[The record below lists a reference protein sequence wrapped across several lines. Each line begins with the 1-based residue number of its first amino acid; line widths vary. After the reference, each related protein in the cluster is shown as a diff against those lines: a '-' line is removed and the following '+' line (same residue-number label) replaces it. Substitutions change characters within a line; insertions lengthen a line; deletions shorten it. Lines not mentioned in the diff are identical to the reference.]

1 MSSVSCVFFFL
12 GGGTISFHCIE
23 NSSMKILW
31 SISFYVPQKKVI
43 LVWNTWEYIF
53 IFCDGNETEHFN
65 SETGVLLN
73 HNLCISEQWAQCVFS
88 IRHLVTL
95 QQRQPALWAL
105 NISRIYC
112 VFTIRVTIK
121 HKHTRLLYN
130 SLVKHSEQVVL
141 QYSKNM
147 TLWWV
152 CNKRV

>member
-1 MSSVSCVFFFL
+1 MKTAAWKLFEVSPFMSHRRKSYLF
-12 GGGTISFHCIE
+12 GIHEG
-23 NSSMKILW
+23 
-31 SISFYVPQKKVI
+31 
-43 LVWNTWEYIF
+43 EYIF
-53 IFCDGNETEHFN
+53 FFCDGNETEHFN